1 MFKRKSK
8 SKLQP
13 EKLAENIA
21 EKAVDAQK
29 STTKHFK
36 RYFSKRTDRTEG
48 VRRFAAGW
56 LILAIGICLTSGF
69 AALNLFEKSHTTTPA
84 DGGTYIEGIV
94 GKVGNL
100 NPLFNDG
107 GVDSEVDRLVFNGLL
122 HYDTEGKLT
131 NDLAKNVKVSKNGKV
146 YSITLRSD
154 VLWHDGQPMTS
165 KDVVFTI
172 KTIQNPDSRSPL
184 YTSWQGVKVTAPAKN
199 KVKISLSQSSAPFAH
214 VLTTPILPAHLLS
227 DISNSDL
234 RTASFNNDPIGTGP
248 FVFKVLRNT
257 KNGQEVELSSNK
269 FYFKENPRVDRFIVK
284 AFEEQDD
291 LAKFLNDREITAAID
306 LSSDSVD
313 TFKDSNH
320 IRTVQYPLN
329 NGVFAFFKTSKAPL
343 SNKTIRTALTLAT
356 DRKQILKLFDSRYKP
371 LKTPLLPGQ
380 IGYSKSF
387 NQETNIK
394 KAASLLKKDGW
405 NLKDGVRTK
414 NKKTLTIKLST
425 RDTDEYKLMA
435 EELQRQ
441 WSKIGVV
448 VQPVL
453 LNQEQMEQTAL
464 SAHDYEVLLYGISIG
479 ADPDVFAYWHS
490 SQARPGGLN
499 FSEWKSSNAD
509 LNLEIARSKNNPD
522 LRAARYQAFMADWR
536 AESPAVALYQP
547 YANYSYNQNAQGFK
561 IFPLNV
567 LADRLTNVEDWTVE
581 TRKVYLTP

>member
-1 MFKRKSK
+1 MFKLKGK
-8 SKLQP
+8 NKLQP

-29 STTKHFK
+29 STTKHIK
-36 RYFSKRTDRTEG
+36 RFITRRTDRTEG

-69 AALNLFEKSHTTTPA
+69 AALSLFNKSHTTTPA
-84 DGGTYIEGIV
+84 DGGTYIEGII
-94 GKVGNL
+94 GSVGNL

-122 HYDTEGKLT
+122 HYDTEGKLA
-131 NDLAKNVKVSKNGKV
+131 NDLAKSFKVSKNGKI
-146 YSITLRSD
+146 YSLALRDD

-165 KDVVFTI
+165 KDVIFTV
-172 KTIQNPDSRSPL
+172 KTIQNPASRSPL
-184 YTSWQGVKVTAPAKN
+184 FTSWQGVKVSAPAKN
-199 KVKISLSQSSAPFAH
+199 KVKFELTQPSAPFAH

-227 DISNSDL
+227 GIDKEDL
-234 RTASFNNDPIGTGP
+234 RTASFNNKPIGSGP

-257 KNGQEVELSSNK
+257 KNGQEVELSANE
-269 FYFKENPRVDRFIVK
+269 FYFKGKPRVDRFIVS
-284 AFEEQDD
+284 AFEDQDD
-291 LAKFLNDREITAAID
+291 LAKFLKNREITAAVD
-306 LSSDSVD
+306 LSSGSTD

-329 NGVFAFFKTSKAPL
+329 NGVFAFFKTSKPPL

-356 DRKQILKLFDSRYKP
+356 DRKEILKLFDSRYKP

-387 NQETNIK
+387 NQETNTK
-394 KAASLLKKDGW
+394 KAASLLSKDGW
-405 NLKDGVRTK
+405 KLKDGVRTK
-414 NKKTLTIKLST
+414 GKKTLTIKLTT

-441 WSKIGVV
+441 WSKLGVV

-464 SAHDYEVLLYGISIG
+464 SAHDYEVLLFGISIG
-479 ADPDVFAYWHS
+479 ADPDVLAYWHS
-490 SQARPGGLN
+490 SQARPGLKN

-509 LNLEIARSKNNPD
+509 LNLEIARSKSDPA